1 MTANV
6 TVYLN
11 DVNDNPP
18 IFLEQSYEV
27 ELPENI
33 TAGAK
38 VVQVAADDVDTGAFG
53 KIQFTAILGYLN
65 TSLHLDPISGLITVA
80 TNNHGFDR
88 EAMPDLHFLVEAR
101 DNDGVGLRVTVPL
114 IIKLLDVNDNPPE
127 FERSLYEFVLS
138 SSLSNFTSSAF
149 VKAVDKDAEPP
160 NNVVRYEITEGSGDA
175 KFAINE
181 ETGELYLLEA
191 LKRTKK
197 QNAHR
202 QKRQFEN
209 DQESEVYVLTIRAY
223 DLGAPRLFSST
234 LVKIYPPES
243 KTRTMSFIVPGANP
257 DRRKLEE
264 VLSTLSGGKVNII
277 EIKPYTGDQGGAT
290 DLSGKETSQEK

>member
-1 MTANV
+1 MLFYLLRFIFLQILAQELGPATNLSATANV

-18 IFLEQSYEV
+18 IFLAQSYDV
-27 ELPENI
+27 ELAENV
-33 TAGAK
+33 TAGTR

-65 TSLHLDPISGLITVA
+65 TSLHLDPLSGLITVA

-138 SSLSNFTSSAF
+138 PSLNNFTSSAF
-149 VKAVDKDAEPP
+149 VKAIDKDAEPP
-160 NNVVRYEITEGSGDA
+160 NNVVRYEIIEGNGNG
-175 KFAINE
+175 KFSVNE
-181 ETGELYLLEA
+181 ETGMRPLIIA
-191 LKRTKK
+191 
-197 QNAHR
+197 
-202 QKRQFEN
+202 
-209 DQESEVYVLTIRAY
+209 
-223 DLGAPRLFSST
+223 
-234 LVKIYPPES
+234 
-243 KTRTMSFIVPGANP
+243 KT
-257 DRRKLEE
+257 
-264 VLSTLSGGKVNII
+264 
-277 EIKPYTGDQGGAT
+277 
-290 DLSGKETSQEK
+290 